1 MLWSLIKI
9 LFFLMAVIVITLGAV
24 WLLESKGGVTIEYAG
39 FELSFGA
46 LQAVILGIL
55 FTVVLWVFLKVFG
68 LIIAVFRFLNGDETA
83 LSRYL
88 FRNRERRGFE
98 ALSSG
103 LMALASGDGAEAMTK
118 ARKADKLLGKPEL
131 TNLVIAQAA
140 VALGDKE
147 TARATYKK
155 LLENPKTRFVGV
167 HGLLKQTLQ
176 SGDMET
182 ALKLAERAF
191 ALKPKHVETQDVLL
205 KLQAS
210 QKDWLGIRDTLK
222 AKLKHG
228 VLPKNVHKRRDAV
241 FALSQ
246 AMELQVEGNYDESHK
261 LAVEANRLSPAL
273 MPASL
278 LVARGQINKEKPKL
292 ATRTILAAW
301 ELAPHPE
308 LATVYAEIEPD
319 EAPLDRIKRF
329 QKLTKSMPKHP
340 ETKMLLAEL
349 NIAASNYTKARSVL
363 RGLAKSDPTMRSL
376 TIMAAIERGEGAD
389 DQTVRQL
396 LTQAISAQRDPQWI
410 CENCGETYQS
420 WEPVCL
426 SCDAIDSVSW
436 KRPPRSESV
445 SAKMLPLIVGQMAKV
460 DPDLTSAV
468 ADNEA
473 AAISEDNVLD
483 KQNKI

>member
-9 LFFLMAVIVITLGAV
+9 LFFLTAVIVITLGAV

-46 LQAVILGIL
+46 LQAAILGIL

-68 LIIAVFRFLNGDETA
+68 LIFAVFRFLNGDETA

-118 ARKADKLLGKPEL
+118 AKKADKLLGKPEL

-140 VALGDKE
+140 VASGDKE

-228 VLPKNVHKRRDAV
+228 ALPKNVHKRRDAI

-246 AMELQVEGNYDESHK
+246 AMELQVEGNFDESHK

-273 MPASL
+273 VPASL
-278 LVARGQINKEKPKL
+278 LVARGQIKKENQSLRPAL
-292 ATRTILAAW
+292 C
-301 ELAPHPE
+301 
-308 LATVYAEIEPD
+308 
-319 EAPLDRIKRF
+319 
-329 QKLTKSMPKHP
+329 
-340 ETKMLLAEL
+340 LLL
-349 NIAASNYTKARSVL
+349 GN
-363 RGLAKSDPTMRSL
+363 
-376 TIMAAIERGEGAD
+376 
-389 DQTVRQL
+389 
-396 LTQAISAQRDPQWI
+396 
-410 CENCGETYQS
+410 
-420 WEPVCL
+420 
-426 SCDAIDSVSW
+426 
-436 KRPPRSESV
+436 
-445 SAKMLPLIVGQMAKV
+445 
-460 DPDLTSAV
+460 
-468 ADNEA
+468 
-473 AAISEDNVLD
+473 
-483 KQNKI
+483 

>member
-1 MLWSLIKI
+1 M
-9 LFFLMAVIVITLGAV
+9 

-46 LQAVILGIL
+46 LQAAILGIL

-68 LIIAVFRFLNGDETA
+68 LIVAVFRFLNGDETA

-118 ARKADKLLGKPEL
+118 AKKADKLLGKPEL

-140 VALGDKE
+140 VASGDKE

-210 QKDWLGIRDTLK
+210 QKDWLGIRD
-222 AKLKHG
+222 
-228 VLPKNVHKRRDAV
+228 
-241 FALSQ
+241 LS
-246 AMELQVEGNYDESHK
+246 
-261 LAVEANRLSPAL
+261 
-273 MPASL
+273 
-278 LVARGQINKEKPKL
+278 
-292 ATRTILAAW
+292 
-301 ELAPHPE
+301 
-308 LATVYAEIEPD
+308 
-319 EAPLDRIKRF
+319 
-329 QKLTKSMPKHP
+329 
-340 ETKMLLAEL
+340 
-349 NIAASNYTKARSVL
+349 
-363 RGLAKSDPTMRSL
+363 
-376 TIMAAIERGEGAD
+376 
-389 DQTVRQL
+389 
-396 LTQAISAQRDPQWI
+396 
-410 CENCGETYQS
+410 
-420 WEPVCL
+420 
-426 SCDAIDSVSW
+426 
-436 KRPPRSESV
+436 
-445 SAKMLPLIVGQMAKV
+445 LIH
-460 DPDLTSAV
+460 
-468 ADNEA
+468 
-473 AAISEDNVLD
+473 I
-483 KQNKI
+483 

>member
-9 LFFLMAVIVITLGAV
+9 LFFLMVVILITLGAV
-24 WLLESKGGVTIEYAG
+24 SLMESQAGVTIEYAG

-46 LQAVILGIL
+46 LQATILGIL
-55 FTVVLWVFLKVFG
+55 FTLALWVFLKVFG
-68 LIIAVFRFLNGDETA
+68 LIVAVFRFLNGDETA

-98 ALSSG
+98 ALSAG

-118 ARKADKLLGKPEL
+118 AKKADKLLGKPEL

-140 VALGDKE
+140 VASGDKK

-155 LLENPKTRFVGV
+155 LLQNPKTRFVGV
-167 HGLLKQTLQ
+167 HGLLQQTLQ

-205 KLQAS
+205 KLQAG
-210 QKDWLGIRDTLK
+210 QKDWMGIRDTLK

-228 VLPKNVHKRRDAV
+228 ALPKNVHKRRDAI

-246 AMELQVEGNYDESHK
+246 AMELQGEGNFDESHK
-261 LAVEANRLSPAL
+261 LALEANRLSPAL
-273 MPASL
+273 VPAAL
-278 LVARGQINKEKPKL
+278 LVARGQIKKDKPKL
-292 ATRTILAAW
+292 ASRTILAAW
-301 ELAPHPE
+301 ELGPHPE
-308 LATVYAEIEPD
+308 LATVYAAIDPH

-420 WEPVCL
+420 WESVCL
-426 SCDAIDSVSW
+426 NCEAIDSVSW
-436 KRPPRSESV
+436 KRPPQSESV
-445 SAKMLPLIVGQMAKV
+445 SAEMLPLIIGQMAKV
-460 DPDLTSAV
+460 DQGVTSV
-468 ADNEA
+468 LSDNEIE
-473 AAISEDNVLD
+473 AISETSVED
-483 KQNKI
+483 KQKKS